1 MGVLFTAKTES
12 DKLTSFGRVIAKI
25 IQLLNKYRT
34 EHVMDPSQ
42 VVPYTLEDLAN
53 DIECSCGTM
62 SRCCNR
68 DPITGRPKQYPT
80 RHMIVKIIVVA
91 ALTPDLATELLSSVG
106 YAINPVYERDEY
118 VTIYKQLIEHP
129 RPIPKNTHA
138 AIELVEEINGLL
150 LEAVEKGAPYRG
162 SPTIRSVFVIT
173 DN

>member
-1 MGVLFTAKTES
+1 
-12 DKLTSFGRVIAKI
+12 
-25 IQLLNKYRT
+25 
-34 EHVMDPSQ
+34 MDPSQ

-106 YAINPVYERDEY
+106 YAIDPVYERDEH
-118 VTIYKQLIEHP
+118 VTIYNQLIEHP
-129 RPIPKNTHA
+129 RPIPKNAHA
-138 AIELVEEINGLL
+138 ALELVEEINGLL

-162 SPTIRSVFVIT
+162 SPTIRSVFVIK